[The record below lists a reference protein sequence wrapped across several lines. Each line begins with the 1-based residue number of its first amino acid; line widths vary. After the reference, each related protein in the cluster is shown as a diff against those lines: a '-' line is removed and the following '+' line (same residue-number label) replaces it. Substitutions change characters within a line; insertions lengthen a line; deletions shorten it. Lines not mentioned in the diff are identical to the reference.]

1 MFAALNR
8 AVKENVTFAEA
19 KEWGI
24 GQRVERVTKSK
35 ATPPTYGS
43 CQAADAPMGGKQGS
57 RKPKPGFPMN
67 VDVDSRRAFNS
78 LLLQTTRSG
87 KLRFF

>member
-24 GQRVERVTKSK
+24 GQHQEQGH
-35 ATPPTYGS
+35 PPTYGS

>member
-24 GQRVERVTKSK
+24 GQRVERVTKGK
-35 ATPPTYGS
+35 ATPPLMAVAKQLMHLWAAS
-43 CQAADAPMGGKQGS
+43 KAVESQSQASQ
-57 RKPKPGFPMN
+57 
-67 VDVDSRRAFNS
+67 
-78 LLLQTTRSG
+78 
-87 KLRFF
+87 